1 MSRSLALVLS
11 FALVATLG
19 CRKRELTSAS
29 AAARASAS
37 AGTPQSHAVVLASAK
52 DPTRLPEDP
61 AAGQR
66 SVAQWREHLEEE
78 ERERQLNYDKRKLKE
93 HGALIAVLKAA
104 RDGYDNARD
113 EKAVS
118 SKQKA
123 FSAARSNVQQ
133 RLEKIDRW
141 GVNSKLLKDYAAL
154 IELLSEAYPA
164 ARIAA
169 LGGEPARFDALRVE
183 FDTRVKKINEW
194 LESAEEAEEE

>member
-1 MSRSLALVLS
+1 MSRSLALALS
-11 FALVATLG
+11 VALVATLG
-19 CRKRELTSAS
+19 CRKRELTSTS
-29 AAARASAS
+29 VAARASAS
-37 AGTPQSHAVVLASAK
+37 AGTPRGHAVVLASAK

-93 HGALIAVLKAA
+93 HGALIAVLKTA

-118 SKQKA
+118 SKQRA

-141 GVNSKLLKDYAAL
+141 GVNSKLLKDYASL

-169 LGGEPARFDALRVE
+169 LGGEPARLDALRVE
-183 FDTRVKKINEW
+183 FDTRVKKMTEW